1 MSRMGPS
8 EPRPVG
14 LAPRISVD
22 QLLWVANTRHGPGG
36 HWFARVIEDTGDH
49 DHLLEPRDA
58 VDYLGRHHVPL
69 PSEAPSAAQLQSLAE
84 IREMIRGLLDPARP
98 AWPEAVL
105 IILQSTR
112 FVADAGA
119 NIRADGVG
127 WDGLI
132 GDLMLPLIE
141 LVERRQQLRMC
152 GNPHCRL
159 VFLDQSKN
167 GSRRWCDTSG
177 CGNRA
182 RVARYRR
189 SGVGGR
195 AGSAGPIR
203 PE

>member
-36 HWFARVIEDTGDH
+36 HWFARVIEDMGDH
-49 DHLLEPRDA
+49 DHLLEPGDA
-58 VDYLGRHHVPL
+58 VDYLERHHVPL
-69 PSEAPSAAQLQSLAE
+69 PSEPPSDAQLQSLAE

-98 AWPEAVL
+98 AWSDAAL
-105 IILQSTR
+105 AILRSTR
-112 FVADAGA
+112 FAADADA
-119 NIRADGVG
+119 NIRAVGVG

-141 LVERRQQLRMC
+141 LVEQRQRLRMC

-177 CGNRA
+177 CGNRD

-189 SGVGGR
+189 SGARDR
-195 AGSAGPIR
+195 ARSSGVETA
-203 PE
+203 